1 MDKDAYFEGA
11 IRDVLSGDEA
21 TLDDR
26 IGHAALLFA
35 ASGAD
40 GEADRLITH
49 WHALTERPVT
59 ALVPGAVQ
67 ARAWAMLFEA
77 RGFRPDWAAA
87 LTPLDLD
94 AEERAHD
101 ANLARRV
108 SDLDGLFSGSSL
120 GEAVSHLGP
129 SRPDRLREAVA
140 QGDLDAWA
148 DIASRQ
154 GRPDVAILAASR
166 RLAPRLVAGAD
177 PLGLGGWTEH
187 CAGALVAALYQRYP
201 PDTGSWRE
209 LIAGVLRLRGG
220 GTAPPPA
227 SSRNIDAAEARLGLK
242 LPADYREFL
251 STCDGLPADV
261 VFPRLLGTAE
271 LRAEGGVVVIADPAV
286 VLLTS
291 TDQDRW
297 RTVEIDAALG
307 TTVHKTFRALL
318 ERHLLLLAQSA

>member
-1 MDKDAYFEGA
+1 MDRDAYLEGA

-35 ASGAD
+35 ASGAMA
-40 GEADRLITH
+40 EADRLITH

-77 RGFRPDWAAA
+77 NGGRPEWAAA

-94 AEERAHD
+94 AEERAHETH
-101 ANLARRV
+101 LARRV
-108 SDLDGLFSGSSL
+108 SDLDGLFSGSPI

-140 QGDLDAWA
+140 RGDVDVWA
-148 DIASRQ
+148 EIASQ
-154 GRPDVAILAASR
+154 QARPDVAVLAASR
-166 RLAPRLVAGAD
+166 PLAPRLAAGAD
-177 PLGLGGWTEH
+177 PLGLGDWTRV
-187 CAGALVAALYQRYP
+187 CAGALVAGLYERYP
-201 PDTGSWRE
+201 PDTGTWRE
-209 LIAGVLRLRGG
+209 MVAGILRLRGG
-220 GTAPPPA
+220 GTAPPAA
-227 SSRNIDAAEARLGLK
+227 SARNVDAAEVRLGLR

-251 STCDGLPADV
+251 LTCDGLPADV

-286 VLLTS
+286 VLLTAVG
-291 TDQDRW
+291 DGW
-297 RTVEIDAALG
+297 RTVEIDPALG
-307 TTVHKTFRALL
+307 TTVHPAFRALL

>member
-1 MDKDAYFEGA
+1 MDRDAYLEGA

-35 ASGAD
+35 TSGAMA
-40 GEADRLITH
+40 EADRLITH

-77 RGFRPDWAAA
+77 QGTRPDWAAA

-101 ANLARRV
+101 TYLARRV
-108 SDLDGLFSGSSL
+108 SDLDGLLAGSPF

-140 QGDLDAWA
+140 RGDLDAWA
-148 DIASRQ
+148 EIASRQ
-154 GRPDVAILAASR
+154 GRPDVAVLAGSR

-177 PLGLGGWTEH
+177 PLGLGDWPGL
-187 CAGALVAALYQRYP
+187 CAGSLVAALYERYP

-209 LIAGVLRLRGG
+209 VVAGILRLRGG
-220 GTAPPPA
+220 GSAPPAA
-227 SSRNIDAAEARLGLK
+227 SARNVDAAEARLGLR
-242 LPADYREFL
+242 LPSDYREFL
-251 STCDGLPADV
+251 LTCDGLPADV

-271 LRAEGGVVVIADPAV
+271 LRAEGGVVVISDPAV
-286 VLLTS
+286 VLLTAAS
-291 TDQDRW
+291 EQW
-297 RTVEIDAALG
+297 RTVEIDPALG
-307 TTVHKTFRALL
+307 TTVHPTFRALM

>member
-1 MDKDAYFEGA
+1 MDSDAYLEGA

-35 ASGAD
+35 VSGAA

-59 ALVPGAVQ
+59 TLVPGAVQ

-87 LTPLDLD
+87 LIPLDLD
-94 AEERAHD
+94 AEERAHT
-101 ANLARRV
+101 AYLAKRV
-108 SDLDGLFSGSSL
+108 SDLDGLFSGSPV

-140 QGDLDAWA
+140 REDLDAWA
-148 DIASRQ
+148 EIASRQ
-154 GRPDVAILAASR
+154 GRPDVATLAASR
-166 RLAPRLVAGAD
+166 RLAPRLVDGAD
-177 PLGLGGWTEH
+177 PLGLGGWAERG
-187 CAGALVAALYQRYP
+187 AGALIAALYERYP
-201 PDTGSWRE
+201 PDTGSWRD

-220 GTAPPPA
+220 GMAPPPA
-227 SSRNIDAAEARLGLK
+227 SARNIEAAEARLGLR

-251 STCDGLPADV
+251 LNCDGLPADV

-291 TDQDRW
+291 IDQDQW
-297 RTVEIDAALG
+297 RTVEIDPALG
-307 TTVHKTFRALL
+307 TSVHRTFRALL

>member
-1 MDKDAYFEGA
+1 MDRDAYLEGA

-35 ASGAD
+35 VSGAA

-77 RGFRPDWAAA
+77 RGSRPDWAAA

-94 AEERAHD
+94 AEERAHT
-101 ANLARRV
+101 AYLARRV
-108 SDLDGLFSGSSL
+108 SDLDSLFGGSPV

-129 SRPDRLREAVA
+129 SRPDKLREAVA
-140 QGDLDAWA
+140 AGDLGAWA
-148 DIASRQ
+148 EIASRQ
-154 GRPDVAILAASR
+154 GRPDVAIVAASR
-166 RLAPRLVAGAD
+166 RLAPLLVAGAD
-177 PLGLGGWTEH
+177 PLGLDDWPKQG
-187 CAGALVAALYQRYP
+187 AGALVAALYQRYP
-201 PDTGSWRE
+201 PDTGTWRD
-209 LIAGVLRLRGG
+209 LIAGVLRMRGG

-227 SSRNIDAAEARLGLK
+227 SARNVDAAEARLGLR
-242 LPADYREFL
+242 LPSDYREFL
-251 STCDGLPADV
+251 LTCDGLPADV

-286 VLLTS
+286 VLLTAAG
-291 TDQDRW
+291 DQW
-297 RTVEIDAALG
+297 RTVEIDPALG
-307 TTVHKTFRALL
+307 TTVHRTFRELL

>member
-1 MDKDAYFEGA
+1 MDRDAYLEGA
-11 IRDVLSGDEA
+11 IRDVLSGDDA

-35 ASGAD
+35 VSGARA
-40 GEADRLITH
+40 EADRLITH

-77 RGFRPDWAAA
+77 QGTRPDWAAA

-101 ANLARRV
+101 TYLARRV
-108 SDLDGLFSGSSL
+108 SDLDGLLGGSPL

-129 SRPDRLREAVA
+129 SRPDRLREAVT
-140 QGDLDAWA
+140 QGDVEAWA
-148 DIASRQ
+148 EIASRQ
-154 GRPDVAILAASR
+154 GRPDVAVLAASR

-177 PLGLGGWTEH
+177 PLGLGDWPGL
-187 CAGALVAALYQRYP
+187 CAGSLVAALYERYP

-209 LIAGVLRLRGG
+209 MVAGILRLRGG
-220 GTAPPPA
+220 GTAPPAA
-227 SSRNIDAAEARLGLK
+227 SARNIDAAEARLGLR

-251 STCDGLPADV
+251 RTCDGLPADV

-271 LRAEGGVVVIADPAV
+271 LRAEGGVVVIADPAS
-286 VLLTS
+286 VLLTAAG
-291 TDQDRW
+291 DRW
-297 RTVEIDAALG
+297 RTVEIDPALG
-307 TTVHKTFRALL
+307 TTVHPTFRALL
-318 ERHLLLLAQSA
+318 ERHLLLLAQSV

>member
-1 MDKDAYFEGA
+1 MDKDAYLEGA
-11 IRDVLSGDEA
+11 IRDVLSGDDA

-26 IGHAALLFA
+26 IGQAALVFA
-35 ASGAD
+35 VSGAFA
-40 GEADRLITH
+40 EADRLITH

-59 ALVPGAVQ
+59 ALVPGAVP

-77 RGFRPDWAAA
+77 LGTRPDWAAA
-87 LTPLDLD
+87 MTPLDLD

-101 ANLARRV
+101 EYLARRV
-108 SDLDGLFSGSSL
+108 SDLDGLLGGSPI
-120 GEAVSHLGP
+120 GEAVSHLGS

-140 QGDLDAWA
+140 RGDLDAWA
-148 DIASRQ
+148 EIASRQ
-154 GRPDVAILAASR
+154 ARPDVAVLAATR

-177 PLGLGGWTEH
+177 PLGLGEWAGL

-209 LIAGVLRLRGG
+209 MIAGILRLRGV
-220 GTAPPPA
+220 GTAPPAA
-227 SSRNIDAAEARLGLK
+227 SARNIDAAEARLGLR

-251 STCDGLPADV
+251 RTCDGLPADV

-271 LRAEGGVVVIADPAV
+271 LRAEGGVVVIAEPAV
-286 VLLTS
+286 VLLTAAGE
-291 TDQDRW
+291 QW
-297 RTVEIDAALG
+297 RTVEIDPALG
-307 TTVHKTFRALL
+307 TTVHPTFRALL

>member
-1 MDKDAYFEGA
+1 MDRDAYLEGA

-35 ASGAD
+35 TSGAMA
-40 GEADRLITH
+40 EADRLITH

-77 RGFRPDWAAA
+77 QGTRPDWAAA

-101 ANLARRV
+101 TYLARRV
-108 SDLDGLFSGSSL
+108 SDLDGLLAGSPF

-140 QGDLDAWA
+140 HGDLDAWA
-148 DIASRQ
+148 EIASRQ
-154 GRPDVAILAASR
+154 GRPDVAVLAGSR

-177 PLGLGGWTEH
+177 PLGLGDWPGL
-187 CAGALVAALYQRYP
+187 CAGSLVAALYERHP

-209 LIAGVLRLRGG
+209 MIAGILRLRGG
-220 GTAPPPA
+220 GSAPPAA
-227 SSRNIDAAEARLGLK
+227 SARNVDAAEARLGLR

-251 STCDGLPADV
+251 LTCDGLPADV

-271 LRAEGGVVVIADPAV
+271 LRAEGGVVVISDPAV
-286 VLLTS
+286 VLLTAAGE
-291 TDQDRW
+291 QW
-297 RTVEIDAALG
+297 RTVEIDPALG
-307 TTVHKTFRALL
+307 TTVHPTFRALL

>member
-1 MDKDAYFEGA
+1 MDKDAYLEGA
-11 IRDVLSGDEA
+11 IRDVLGGDDA

-35 ASGAD
+35 ASGAMA
-40 GEADRLITH
+40 EADRLITH

-67 ARAWAMLFEA
+67 ARAWAMLFDA
-77 RGFRPDWAAA
+77 QGSRPEWAAA

-101 ANLARRV
+101 AYLARRV
-108 SDLDGLFSGSSL
+108 SDLDGLLGGSPI
-120 GEAVSHLGP
+120 GEAVSHLGS
-129 SRPDRLREAVA
+129 SRPDRLREAVTR
-140 QGDLDAWA
+140 GDVDAWA
-148 DIASRQ
+148 GIASRQ
-154 GRPDVAILAASR
+154 GRPDVAVLAASR

-177 PLGLGGWTEH
+177 PLGLGEWPGL
-187 CAGALVAALYQRYP
+187 CAGALVAALYERYP

-209 LIAGVLRLRGG
+209 MIAGVLRLRGG
-220 GTAPPPA
+220 GTAPPAA
-227 SSRNIDAAEARLGLK
+227 SARNIDAAEARIGLR

-251 STCDGLPADV
+251 MTCDGLPADV

-271 LRAEGGVVVIADPAV
+271 LRAEGGVVVIADPAS
-286 VLLTS
+286 VLLTAAGA
-291 TDQDRW
+291 QW
-297 RTVEIDAALG
+297 RTVEIDPALG
-307 TTVHKTFRALL
+307 TTVHPTFRALL